1 MTISVVQDNPYRVL
15 GVCSQVSLR
24 NISSNHKKM
33 MTEVIKGKEIHLSL
47 DLASFM
53 KEPLRTPRRLDQAK
67 SQLLSARG
75 RILYAMFWFVDTN
88 KLDHAALYY
97 LTQGQRENAVKILQS
112 QQSFSSYINLAV
124 LALIED
130 RFDDA
135 ATLYSRCLQDED
147 MTQAFVQQ
155 IIGDK
160 FKVKGAF
167 LLSKVLDVLNKE
179 KENKEREDSSDERSF
194 AGAGYGVRNK
204 EAQAPKTRVNIETP
218 HTSLLENL
226 NLKKQAG
233 SFDRHLTDALNGL
246 IERIALIN
254 RESGIEDDF
263 FEVELNPNPAAQ
275 MVLEEVSHFLA
286 INNSVI
292 EAFRQ
297 RCYEA
302 RERSL
307 YLDYVYNLISVVNYS
322 FHLYATELGRQYSPY
337 IVQQLRSIIAKLE
350 RLYFRL
356 KSDDLDYFISS
367 LRRIEDALPYY
378 YAIANNFE
386 KYYLL
391 SDDKNLINNFYEFHR
406 ASSRVVDQFSVN
418 FGLKGSYIDCS
429 LHLQDMVVRYN
440 VSFMLVMV
448 NLALR
453 HPYRVKLTKNGQVTE
468 QELKV
473 DESSLSE
480 YTPEENSE
488 YNDLNDD
495 SSEYEA
501 QNAQDEHSNQ
511 DDGYDDERRHQYYG
525 QQRFAM
531 TAANM
536 GNDASANESND
547 GNKQTAPKL
556 TKEQKKLLK
565 KQEREKNL
573 KERKRSSYFKR
584 KLSKQRNNFINIL
597 ERYQSYYVSEHTMT
611 LLEIT
616 MRQVK
621 RLPPPVSA
629 KGLVW
634 GLILIGIAGAAVYLN
649 IMFN

>member
-33 MTEVIKGKEIHLSL
+33 MTEVIKGKDIHLSL
-47 DLASFM
+47 DLASLM

-194 AGAGYGVRNK
+194 AGAGHGVRNK

-218 HTSLLENL
+218 RTSLLENL

-322 FHLYATELGRQYSPY
+322 FHLYATELGRQYSPH

-453 HPYRVKLTKNGQVTE
+453 HPYRVKLTKSGQ
-468 QELKV
+468 
-473 DESSLSE
+473 S
-480 YTPEENSE
+480 
-488 YNDLNDD
+488 
-495 SSEYEA
+495 
-501 QNAQDEHSNQ
+501 
-511 DDGYDDERRHQYYG
+511 
-525 QQRFAM
+525 
-531 TAANM
+531 
-536 GNDASANESND
+536 
-547 GNKQTAPKL
+547 
-556 TKEQKKLLK
+556 
-565 KQEREKNL
+565 
-573 KERKRSSYFKR
+573 
-584 KLSKQRNNFINIL
+584 
-597 ERYQSYYVSEHTMT
+597 
-611 LLEIT
+611 
-616 MRQVK
+616 
-621 RLPPPVSA
+621 
-629 KGLVW
+629 
-634 GLILIGIAGAAVYLN
+634 
-649 IMFN
+649 

>member
-15 GVCSQVSLR
+15 GVCSQASLR
-24 NISSNHKKM
+24 AISSNHKKM
-33 MTEVIKGKEIHLSL
+33 MSEVIKGNEVNLAL
-47 DLASFM
+47 DLSSYM
-53 KEPLRTPRRLDQAK
+53 KEPLRTPRRLDQAQ

-75 RILYAMFWFVDTN
+75 RILYAMFWFIDTN
-88 KLDHAALYY
+88 KLDHAAIYY
-97 LTQGQRENAVKILQS
+97 LTKGQRENSVKILQS

-135 ATLYSRCLQDED
+135 ATLYCRCLQDEE
-147 MTQAFVQQ
+147 MTQAFVQS

-167 LLSKVLDVLNKE
+167 LLSKVLDVLKKE
-179 KENKEREDSSDERSF
+179 KEIKERDDNSDERSF
-194 AGAGYGVRNK
+194 AGAGHGVRNK
-204 EAQAPKTRVNIETP
+204 ETQNQKTRVHVETP
-218 HTSLLENL
+218 RTSLLESL
-226 NLKKQAG
+226 NLKKQVG
-233 SFDRHLTDALNGL
+233 SFDRHLTDALNSL

-254 RESGIEDDF
+254 QESGIEDDF

-275 MVLEEVSHFLA
+275 MVLEEVAHFLV
-286 INNSVI
+286 INYGLM

-307 YLDYVYNLISVVNYS
+307 YLDYVYNLVSVVNYA
-322 FHLYATELGRQYSPY
+322 FHLYATELGRQYSPH
-337 IVQQLRSIIAKLE
+337 IIQQLRSIIAKLE

-356 KSDDLDYFISS
+356 KSDDLDYFIAS

-406 ASSRVVDQFSVN
+406 ASARVVDQFSAN
-418 FGLKGSYIDCS
+418 FGLKGTYIDCS

-440 VSFMLVMV
+440 VNFMLVMV

-453 HPYRVKLTKNGQVTE
+453 HPYRVKVNKIGQVNYQESKFDENATQEYDGSYENSPE
-468 QELKV
+468 QEQ
-473 DESSLSE
+473 EQGQGE
-480 YTPEENSE
+480 YDNQNYQGEYNSE
-488 YNDLNDD
+488 EPSY
-495 SSEYEA
+495 
-501 QNAQDEHSNQ
+501 
-511 DDGYDDERRHQYYG
+511 DGDYG

-531 TAANM
+531 TASNVTKQ
-536 GNDASANESND
+536 NNKDESD
-547 GNKQTAPKL
+547 KKDAPKL

-565 KQEREKNL
+565 QKEREKNR
-573 KERKRSSYFKR
+573 KERKRSSFFKR
-584 KLSKQRNNFINIL
+584 KLSKQRNNFMAIL
-597 ERYQSYYVSEHTMT
+597 ERYQNYYVSQHTVT

-629 KGLVW
+629 KGLAW
-634 GLILIGIAGAAVYLN
+634 GVLLIGLACAAVYLN
-649 IMFN
+649 IVISK

>member
-194 AGAGYGVRNK
+194 AGAGHGVRNK

-218 HTSLLENL
+218 RTSLLENL

-322 FHLYATELGRQYSPY
+322 FHLYATELGRQYSPH

-406 ASSRVVDQFSVN
+406 ASSRVVDQFSAN

-480 YTPEENSE
+480 YTPEESSE
-488 YNDLNDD
+488 YNDQNDD

-536 GNDASANESND
+536 GNDASASESND
-547 GNKQTAPKL
+547 GNKQPASKL

-573 KERKRSSYFKR
+573 KERKRSSYFKL
-584 KLSKQRNNFINIL
+584 KLSKQRNNFINML

-621 RLPPPVSA
+621 RLPPPVSV